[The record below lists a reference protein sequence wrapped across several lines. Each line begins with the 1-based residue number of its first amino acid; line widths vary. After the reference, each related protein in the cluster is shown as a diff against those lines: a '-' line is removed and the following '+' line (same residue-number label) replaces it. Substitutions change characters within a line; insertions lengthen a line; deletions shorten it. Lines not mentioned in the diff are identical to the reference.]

1 MSEQPADGGRLPYG
15 VPACRNGW
23 DDVDRVLVD
32 WAGQRPDLDF
42 TPVGVVTRLSRVRTY
57 LDAELAGLFAR
68 FGLTSAD
75 FLVIVSLRRA
85 GKPYRMPQARLMD
98 ALGLTSGT
106 VSVRLDRLEKNGI
119 VTREPDPAS
128 ARGSLVQLTG
138 KGLDLFDRVAPV
150 HLANEDRQLSA
161 LSPAER
167 QVLAD
172 LLRRLLASF
181 ESATTDVAA
190 SLGLVLEPARLARAR
205 RQAVGLSDQAGLLV
219 TSVEPG
225 SPADA
230 AGIERG
236 DLLTSLE
243 RGRDHQ
249 QHRPGP
255 ATGEPA
261 RPPDGARRAA
271 ARQRGRDGPPDA
283 AAGLGRGA
291 GLRRGR
297 AGRGRAGRGRVAEPP
312 GEPGPS
318 PPEQVD
324 LVVALQDRMSLARCS
339 PGLSPGGP
347 AARDWMVIFTCALGR
362 SSVGGVLR
370 SAAPKRHGE

>member
-1 MSEQPADGGRLPYG
+1 MSEQPAGGGRLPYG

-42 TPVGVVTRLSRVRTY
+42 APVGVVTRLSRVRTY
-57 LDAELAGLFAR
+57 LDAELAGVFAR

-85 GKPYRMPQARLMD
+85 GTPYRMPQARLMD

-138 KGLDLFDRVAPV
+138 KGLELFDRVAPV
-150 HLANEDRQLSA
+150 HLANEDRLLSA

-167 QVLAD
+167 EVLAD
-172 LLRRLLASF
+172 LLRRLLGSF
-181 ESATTDVAA
+181 ESATSDVAA
-190 SLGLVLEPARLARAR
+190 CLGLVLEPARLARAR

-225 SPADA
+225 SPAHA

-236 DLLTSLE
+236 DLLTSL
-243 RGRDHQ
+243 
-249 QHRPGP
+249 
-255 ATGEPA
+255 
-261 RPPDGARRAA
+261 DGAEVISGTGLAF
-271 ARQRGRDGPPDA
+271 QLENL
-283 AAGLGRGA
+283 LGRGTVRA
-291 GLRRGR
+291 GLLRGNEAVTVR
-297 AGRGRAGRGRVAEPP
+297 LTLPP
-312 GEPGPS
+312 
-318 PPEQVD
+318 
-324 LVVALQDRMSLARCS
+324 A
-339 PGLSPGGP
+339 
-347 AARDWMVIFTCALGR
+347 
-362 SSVGGVLR
+362 
-370 SAAPKRHGE
+370 